1 MFCHWGS
8 VASIY
13 SFSQLNCF
21 VLFCN
26 DVLVSI
32 RDLDKVPLPYYYI
45 CVTITQGAF
54 YPTGHSSKSSS
65 RWHLLSADCKINWTS
80 QLRFTTSKR
89 QKIGLNYPRVVCDCS
104 HSLTYKRWVAKVEMV
119 PGRWLENEGVI
130 RTAAHSNQ
138 MQHFSQ
144 NKNQVVII
152 LDLKDKHIWKKI
164 HDNLVLLL
172 LKAPGQLFTSD
183 SAHRSSVHATS
194 KKQRH
199 VFQDCV
205 PSLMY
210 VTCYNLRHTETN
222 THLSQF
228 KDTNNSGDDQQLPF
242 V

>member
-13 SFSQLNCF
+13 SFSQLNCC

-65 RWHLLSADCKINWTS
+65 PRHLLSADCKINWTL
-80 QLRFTTSKR
+80 QLQFATSNR
-89 QKIGLNYPRVVCDCS
+89 QKIWNPRVVCDCS
-104 HSLTYKRWVAKVEMV
+104 YSLTYELWVAKGEMV
-119 PGRWLENEGVI
+119 PCSWLENEGVI

-138 MQHFSQ
+138 MQHSSQ

-152 LDLKDKHIWKKI
+152 LDLKDKHIRKKSMI
-164 HDNLVLLL
+164 
-172 LKAPGQLFTSD
+172 T
-183 SAHRSSVHATS
+183 
-194 KKQRH
+194 
-199 VFQDCV
+199 
-205 PSLMY
+205 
-210 VTCYNLRHTETN
+210 
-222 THLSQF
+222 LSF
-228 KDTNNSGDDQQLPF
+228 SF
-242 V
+242 